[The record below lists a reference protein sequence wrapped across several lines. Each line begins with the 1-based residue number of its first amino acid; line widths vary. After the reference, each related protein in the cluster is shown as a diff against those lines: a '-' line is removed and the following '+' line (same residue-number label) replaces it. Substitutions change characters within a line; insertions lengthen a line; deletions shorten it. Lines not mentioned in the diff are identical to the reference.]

1 LVAVVVLLPLSL
13 PMYDDEFDH
22 GGGSCG
28 GPAAVAVAATAVVEA
43 VEDNLSAKAAGNEN
57 VDGRLTACVGK
68 IGRQTKTQQ
77 PTKERQRGSGAHR
90 NCGSVAAAR
99 QLRRWWQRESA
110 TLVAAWRWRG
120 GGGSATARRWWQLGG
135 GAAAAHSAMAA
146 AQHRDVGSSLAAAQQ
161 RDVGGSLAA
170 ALAAEAH
177 SVTAAARHH
186 DVGGSLMV
194 AQR

>member
-1 LVAVVVLLPLSL
+1 MVLLPLSL

-99 QLRRWWQRESA
+99 QLRRWWQRESVTSA
-110 TLVAAWRWRG
+110 AAWQRQGSGGSTTAGCWRQF
-120 GGGSATARRWWQLGG
+120 GGSAAVAAASAAMAAAQS
-135 GAAAAHSAMAA
+135 AAAAHSATVAA
-146 AQHRDVGSSLAAAQQ
+146 RWQQCGGCGS
-161 RDVGGSLAA
+161 GGS
-170 ALAAEAH
+170 
-177 SVTAAARHH
+177 VT
-186 DVGGSLMV
+186 L
-194 AQR
+194 